1 MPLDQETGYLEQG
14 YANVASAPLDMQ
26 LDAIQQRKTALSQAQ
41 ASLEGTK
48 LLNRGR
54 AREEQ
59 DDLDADRNM
68 AAYLKVRQSNI
79 DAGLTGDAL
88 HSASL
93 NDVGNNASWTADEG
107 IQKSLAESAKFQTAQ
122 NQIKSRDNEERRLD
136 LEGRALDL
144 QQDQWDASAEQSN
157 ATIEY
162 NRKVLNAQTK
172 RFDDRQFQSLTEDDV
187 NFGADMQDTIG
198 SIVDPE
204 QMKKIL
210 GTHSVMNKSE
220 DPELQAGA
228 RAIRQ
233 IGQAIAVTDNS
244 TRNGKASL
252 DRHLPMMAKLNGLGI
267 ETDDLYDPEKVDD
280 AIERIQNS
288 MDKKG
293 GIEEKDYDAVKPLLV
308 AAATFAASY
317 KDGKIIQENLIS
329 LLPSISR
336 DLNSLDPDKKEAA
349 QNNLASLSAKAQG
362 QLATAI
368 SGANIIATNEDLRK
382 KQNEEEARQLEIRNT
397 ESLMTTR
404 EHAAVLA
411 NMSAKTKRIGDT
423 IKVRQDATDL
433 YLKLVDDNNLDD
445 IGLNS
450 DWEHEKAV
458 DYIFRF
464 FGGNKISSSS
474 LPRPPSSGSGSSPA
488 TDLPESK

>member
-68 AAYLKVRQSNI
+68 AGFLKLREGHIN
-79 DAGLTGDAL
+79 DGFTGDAL
-88 HSASL
+88 HELSV
-93 NDVGNNASWTADEG
+93 NDVGKNASWTADSE
-107 IQKSLAESAKFQTAQ
+107 IQTVLLNSGKSQTAQ
-122 NQIKSRDNEERRLD
+122 NEIKRRD
-136 LEGRALDL
+136 LEGKRLDL
-144 QQDQWDASAEQSN
+144 QQKQWDASAEQSN

-336 DLNSLDPDKKEAA
+336 DLNSLDPDKKEEA

-362 QLATAI
+362 QLATAR
-368 SGANIIATNEDLRK
+368 SGANTIATNEDLRK
-382 KQNEEEARQLEIRNT
+382 KKNEEEARQLEIRNT
-397 ESLMTTR
+397 KSLMTTR

-464 FGGNKISSSS
+464 FEGDKLSSSS
-474 LPRPPSSGSGSSPA
+474 RPRPPSSGSGSSPA